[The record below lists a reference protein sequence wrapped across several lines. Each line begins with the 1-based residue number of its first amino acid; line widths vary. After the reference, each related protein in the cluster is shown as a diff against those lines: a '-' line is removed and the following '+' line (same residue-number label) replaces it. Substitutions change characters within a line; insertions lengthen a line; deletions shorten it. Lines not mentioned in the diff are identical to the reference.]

1 MTRCANLVYC
11 RKEEWSNDM
20 DDAGYT
26 VIPPILSVKVQDN
39 VDVMI
44 TRDTARRASSLLGF
58 VPASQAKLA
67 SAAAVLAELVLHTR
81 TVHELNFNGVQH
93 GDRIGV
99 QVSSVVPWLV
109 NVPSNRVEMALHL
122 KLGNLVDEIV
132 FLQGETA
139 VISLTLWQSPTS
151 DDGDQ

>member
-1 MTRCANLVYC
+1 
-11 RKEEWSNDM
+11 M

-58 VPASQAKLA
+58 APSSQAKLA

-81 TVHELNFNGVQH
+81 ILHELNFNGVMH

-99 QVSSVVPWLV
+99 QVSSVVPWLA
-109 NVPSNRVEMALHL
+109 NVPANRVELALQL
-122 KLGNLVDEIV
+122 KLGSLVDEIV
-132 FLQGETA
+132 FMQGETSIIA
-139 VISLTLWQSPTS
+139 LTLWQPKT
-151 DDGDQ
+151 DNDRE

>member
-1 MTRCANLVYC
+1 
-11 RKEEWSNDM
+11 M

-26 VIPPILSVKVQDN
+26 AIPPILSVKVEDN

-58 VPASQAKLA
+58 APSSQAKLA
-67 SAAAVLAELVLHTR
+67 SAAAVLAGLVLHTR
-81 TVHELNFNGVQH
+81 AVHELNFNGVRH

-99 QVSSVVPWLV
+99 QVSTIVPWLV
-109 NVPSNRVEMALHL
+109 DVPANRVEMALHL

-132 FLQGETA
+132 FIQGETA
-139 VISLTLWQSPTS
+139 AIFLTLWQPLKP
-151 DDGDQ
+151 DDRDRS

>member
-1 MTRCANLVYC
+1 
-11 RKEEWSNDM
+11 M

-58 VPASQAKLA
+58 APASQAKLA

-81 TVHELNFNGVQH
+81 ILHELNFNGVMH

-99 QVSSVVPWLV
+99 QVSSVVSWLDK
-109 NVPSNRVEMALHL
+109 VPANRVELALQL
-122 KLGNLVDEIV
+122 KLGSLVDEIV
-132 FLQGETA
+132 FMQGETSI
-139 VISLTLWQSPTS
+139 ISLTLWQSRKT
-151 DDGDQ
+151 DDNSRK

>member
-1 MTRCANLVYC
+1 
-11 RKEEWSNDM
+11 M
-20 DDAGYT
+20 DDAGFT

-58 VPASQAKLA
+58 APSFQAKLA

-81 TVHELNFNGVQH
+81 TLHELNFNGLQI

-99 QVSSVVPWLV
+99 QVSCVVPWLADA
-109 NVPSNRVEMALHL
+109 PANRVALALRL
-122 KLGNLVDEIV
+122 KVGNLVDEIV
-132 FLQGETA
+132 FEQEDTPII
-139 VISLTLWQSPTS
+139 VLTLWQPSPPS
-151 DDGDQ
+151 S

>member
-1 MTRCANLVYC
+1 
-11 RKEEWSNDM
+11 M

-26 VIPPILSVKVQDN
+26 AIPPILSVKVQDN

-58 VPASQAKLA
+58 PPASQAKLA
-67 SAAAVLAELVLHTR
+67 SAAAVLAGLVLHTR
-81 TVHELNFNGVQH
+81 TVHELNFNGVRH
-93 GDRIGV
+93 GNRIGV

-109 NVPSNRVEMALHL
+109 DQQAKRVEMALHL
-122 KLGNLVDEIV
+122 KLGSLVDEIV

-139 VISLTLWQSPTS
+139 VISLTLWQPEPVS
-151 DDGDQ
+151 DET

>member
-1 MTRCANLVYC
+1 M
-11 RKEEWSNDM
+11 E
-20 DDAGYT
+20 DAGYS

-58 VPASQAKLA
+58 VPSSQAKLA
-67 SAAAVLAELVLHTR
+67 TAAAVLAELVLHTR

-109 NVPSNRVEMALHL
+109 DVPANRVEMALHV
-122 KLGNLVDEIV
+122 KLGNLVDDIV
-132 FLQGETA
+132 FIQGETA
-139 VISLTLWQSPTS
+139 IISLTLWQSS
-151 DDGDQ
+151 DFDDD